1 MTVRRRTFVR
11 NLLAMPREE
20 IERRTRVL
28 LRRDQVH
35 GIGGTPIVLP
45 PDSRLPYYQ
54 WRDGTYDVYAAQ
66 LLAAAA
72 LGRKAPVMVDIG
84 GNVGDTAVLALAA
97 ASNLRVISVEGS
109 PYFLKYLTRNVASF
123 GPRAQVVQGFV
134 GPIANLS
141 RYSRNG
147 GTGGFQRN
155 VSESAESMDVSKW
168 ISVPELLAR
177 AQGDLVVWKTD
188 TDGFDIHLVSEYW
201 DDIVK
206 RCDVIWM
213 EFDPVG
219 TLGPPQD
226 IESLMGQIAAS
237 RRELHVYDN
246 VGHHMCSGS
255 GPAAARLLHD
265 LTDWVRVRR
274 EGFAPVL
281 YFDIWIATP
290 DVATVMWP

>member
-1 MTVRRRTFVR
+1 
-11 NLLAMPREE
+11 
-20 IERRTRVL
+20 
-28 LRRDQVH
+28 
-35 GIGGTPIVLP
+35 
-45 PDSRLPYYQ
+45 
-54 WRDGTYDVYAAQ
+54 
-66 LLAAAA
+66 
-72 LGRKAPVMVDIG
+72 MVDIG

-109 PYFLKYLTRNVASF
+109 PYFLKYLTRNVASV
-123 GPRAQVVQGFV
+123 GPRAQVVEGFV

-188 TDGFDIHLVSEYW
+188 TDGIDIHLVSEYW

-246 VGHHMCSGS
+246 V
-255 GPAAARLLHD
+255 A
-265 LTDWVRVRR
+265 VR
-274 EGFAPVL
+274 P
-281 YFDIWIATP
+281 P
-290 DVATVMWP
+290 